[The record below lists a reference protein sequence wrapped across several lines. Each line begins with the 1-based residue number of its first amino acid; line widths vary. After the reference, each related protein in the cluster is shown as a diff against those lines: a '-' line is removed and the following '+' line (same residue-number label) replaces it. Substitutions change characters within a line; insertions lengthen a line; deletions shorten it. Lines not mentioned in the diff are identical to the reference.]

1 MDPKTLTEVLDLL
14 SMPQAFSRNQNL
26 ARFSG
31 DAGKRVWRLYRVYLS
46 LLRDLERAVGEPETM
61 VSARG
66 NGKGNG
72 LRIEMANHK
81 LHWRRINVVPQALVP
96 LFRERLGRPLPGGKP
111 VSVPSLVD
119 EILEVVDEND
129 NVVGTARRGDIHAQG
144 LLHRA
149 AHVLV
154 FDQRGRLYLQKRS
167 MNKDTHPGKWTT
179 SASGHV
185 DPGEDYQSAARR
197 ELAEELGLELDID
210 FVGLIKACP
219 GTEGE
224 FTTVYR
230 AVTNKEPRPNP
241 EEISR
246 GEFFELSEARRLAA
260 DKTKAAP
267 CLELVIKLLPV

>member
-1 MDPKTLTEVLDLL
+1 MSAV
-14 SMPQAFSRNQNL
+14 SL
-26 ARFSG
+26 A
-31 DAGKRVWRLYRVYLS
+31 
-46 LLRDLERAVGEPETM
+46 
-61 VSARG
+61 
-66 NGKGNG
+66 
-72 LRIEMANHK
+72 
-81 LHWRRINVVPQALVP
+81 
-96 LFRERLGRPLPGGKP
+96 
-111 VSVPSLVD
+111 D

-129 NVVGTARRGDIHAQG
+129 RVVGAARRGDIHAQG

-154 FDQRGRLYLQKRS
+154 FDQRGRLYLQERS
-167 MNKDTHPGKWTT
+167 LNKDTHPGKWTT

-185 DPGEDYQSAARR
+185 DPGEDYTAAARR

-210 FVGLIKACP
+210 FVGMIKACP

-224 FTTVYR
+224 FTAVYR

-246 GEFFELSEARRLAA
+246 GEFFEMDQALALAA

-267 CLELVIKLLPV
+267 CLELVVNLLRV